1 MSTSA
6 LPVPRAEML
15 QRILGEYREMPG
27 LRLTCDQA
35 QRLWGLDRI
44 TCCDL
49 LGELVSASFLTRTT
63 DGHYARATEGGAFPR
78 PRMVRVALDPEPFE
92 VKRIVGV

>member
-6 LPVPRAEML
+6 LPVPRQEML
-15 QRILGEYREMPG
+15 QRIEGEYLEMPG

-49 LGELVSASFLTRTT
+49 LAELVSASFLTRTI
-63 DGHYARATEGGAFPR
+63 DGHYARASEGAFPR
-78 PRMVRVALDPEPFE
+78 PRMARASLDITPFE
-92 VKRIVGV
+92 VRRIASR